1 MVYAVHAT
9 IGVSGV
15 RIFVVQEQLS
25 MILGFCTILH
35 GGLLGSET
43 VSTGS
48 FDACAVDMN
57 SLCFYSTRTSAR
69 R

>member
-48 FDACAVDMN
+48 FDACA
-57 SLCFYSTRTSAR
+57 AR
-69 R
+69 